1 MLKLLCL
8 KLQKNNNL
16 RIEVSN
22 QKYKNRA
29 AILVRPF
36 FIFFFISLSPTLY
49 AQFSFTEASK
59 AKYQEVLKLKS
70 VTGFAPALQD
80 QTANGINIYV
90 EHLAET
96 IKMLVEENP
105 ALLERYKQQSEAAE
119 IKVSGL
125 TPHSPYYLFV
135 LGEIKLQRA
144 FVKLKFGEEISSL
157 WELRLAY
164 KTLAENALKYPDFL
178 PNNKSIGLLKILIGS
193 IPEKYTWI
201 VNLVGMEGSVKE
213 GLEMLNTVSESE
225 TPFASEAKILRIAVM
240 NFILGKEVGS
250 EKAVKDLYLN
260 DKDNLLYT
268 FLYASVCMKN
278 AHSEEALCILESSTD
293 YDSDYLNFAYL
304 HLMTGDI
311 YLQKGFYTKAF
322 YFYKRFLTD
331 YRGEN
336 FKKEAYYKI
345 FLCYWLNNED
355 QKAIQI
361 LPQIIKEGHAIYD
374 GDKYAL
380 YFAENRDFSDK
391 NIMKARLA
399 IDGGFFNTAEDILE
413 KLSPKDFHSLKDE
426 IEYYYRFARLYHKT
440 GKITDAIKFYK
451 KTIGLSGDK
460 KLYFAPNSAL
470 QLGYI
475 YRYQNNKEQAVFY
488 FEKALTYKD
497 YYYKNGID
505 NKARGALN
513 EIKKL

>member
-1 MLKLLCL
+1 MKI
-8 KLQKNNNL
+8 K
-16 RIEVSN
+16 VFN
-22 QKYKNRA
+22 QKYKKRA

-36 FIFFFISLSPTLY
+36 FILFFISLSPALC
-49 AQFSFTEASK
+49 AQFFFTEASQ
-59 AKYQEVLKLKS
+59 AKYKEVLKLKS
-70 VTGFAPALQD
+70 VTGFPSAQQD
-80 QTANGINIYV
+80 QAANGINTYI

-105 ALLERYKQQSEAAE
+105 ELLDRYKQNSEAAE

-125 TPHSPYYLFV
+125 NPNSPYYLFV

-144 FVKLKFGEEISSL
+144 FVKLKFGEEISSM

-164 KTLAENALKYPDFL
+164 KTLAENAIKHPDFL
-178 PNNKSIGLLKILIGS
+178 PNNKSIGLLKILVGS

-213 GLEMLNTVSESE
+213 GLEMLKTVSESE
-225 TPFASEAKILRIAVM
+225 TPFASEAKILRIAVL
-240 NFILGKEVGS
+240 NFILGKETGS
-250 EKAVKDLYLN
+250 EKAVKDLYLSEN
-260 DKDNLLYT
+260 DNLLYT

-278 AHSEEALCILESSTD
+278 AHSEEALCILESSPD
-293 YDSDYLNFAYL
+293 YSSNYLNFAYL
-304 HLMTGDI
+304 YLMTGDI
-311 YLQKGFYTKAF
+311 YLQKGIYTKAF
-322 YFYKRFLTD
+322 YLYKRFLNE
-331 YRGEN
+331 YRGGN

-355 QKAIQI
+355 DKAIQI
-361 LPQIIKEGHAIYD
+361 LPQIKKEGNAIYD

-391 NIMKARLA
+391 NIMKVRLA
-399 IDGGFFNTAEDILE
+399 IDGGYFNTAEDILQ
-413 KLSPKDFHSLKDE
+413 KLSPNDFHSQKDK
-426 IEYYYRFARLYHKT
+426 IEYYYRFARFYHKT
-440 GKITDAIKFYK
+440 GKIIEAIKFYK
-451 KTIGLSGDK
+451 KTIDLSGDK
-460 KLYFAPNSAL
+460 KLYFAPNAAL

-513 EIKKL
+513 EIKKI

>member
-8 KLQKNNNL
+8 SLQKNNNL
-16 RIEVSN
+16 KFEVFNRIF
-22 QKYKNRA
+22 KKRA
-29 AILVRPF
+29 TILVRPF
-36 FIFFFISLSPTLY
+36 FILFFISISATLY
-49 AQFSFTEASK
+49 AQFSFNEISK
-59 AKYQEVLKLKS
+59 AKYHEVLKLKS
-70 VTGFAPALQD
+70 VTGLALSQQD
-80 QTANGINIYV
+80 QTANGINIYI

-119 IKVSGL
+119 NKVSGL
-125 TPHSPYYLFV
+125 NPHSPYYLFV
-135 LGEIKLQRA
+135 IGEIKLQRA
-144 FVKLKFGEEISSL
+144 FVKLKFGEEISSM

-164 KTLAENALKYPDFL
+164 KTLAENAVKHPDFL

-201 VNLVGMEGSVKE
+201 VNLMGMEGSVKD
-213 GLEMLNTVSESE
+213 GLEMLRILSESSN
-225 TPFASEAKILRIAVM
+225 PFATEAKILRIAVL
-240 NFILGKEVGS
+240 NYILGKESGS
-250 EKAVKDLYLN
+250 EKAVRDLYLT

-268 FLYASVCMKN
+268 FLYASICMKN
-278 AHSEEALCILESSTD
+278 AHSEEAFGILENSPYNNT
-293 YDSDYLNFAYL
+293 YLNFAYL
-304 HLMTGDI
+304 QLMLGDI

-322 YFYKRFLTD
+322 HLYKRFLSD
-331 YRGEN
+331 YRGVN

-355 QKAIQI
+355 NKAMLI
-361 LPQIIKEGHAIYD
+361 LPQIIKEGNAIYD

-399 IDGGFFNTAEDILE
+399 IDGGYFDSAADILE
-413 KLSPKDFHSLKDE
+413 KLSPKNFHSTKDE
-426 IEYYYRFARLYHKT
+426 IEYYYRLARLYHKT
-440 GKITDAIKFYK
+440 DKISEAIKHYK
-451 KTIGLSGDK
+451 KTIDLSGYK
-460 KLYFAPNSAL
+460 KLYFAPNAAL

-475 YRYQNNKEQAVFY
+475 FRNQNNKDQAVFY
-488 FEKALTYKD
+488 FEKALNYKD
-497 YYYKNGID
+497 YYYKNSID

-513 EIKKL
+513 EIKKI